1 MGKLNPKSAPEASH
15 LPEQPAAR
23 VQSGIRNQSAGG
35 LFQIQFLKVVC
46 AEYGFSSY
54 VLLSFQCKAVGHVL
68 PQYKG
73 AKKKQPRRAALNRDG
88 VVEQGGYCNGI
99 SRKNACESE
108 AGSVWV

>member
-73 AKKKQPRRAALNRDG
+73 AKKKAAAEGCLEQRWGGGTGGLLQWDQPEKCL
-88 VVEQGGYCNGI
+88 
-99 SRKNACESE
+99 
-108 AGSVWV
+108 